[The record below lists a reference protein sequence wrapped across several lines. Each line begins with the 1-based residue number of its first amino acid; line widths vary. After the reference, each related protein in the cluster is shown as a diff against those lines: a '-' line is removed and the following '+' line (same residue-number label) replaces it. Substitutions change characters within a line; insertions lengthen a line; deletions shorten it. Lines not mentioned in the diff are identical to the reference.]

1 MDGTLL
7 DLLEQRVIDHG
18 HQPLYSFLD
27 RRLSVST
34 TLSFNSLYQRA
45 RCFAGVLQHHGCTG
59 QPVIVYCPHG
69 PEFLVAFFACIMAG
83 AWPVPVTRQR
93 IQAATHLS
101 ALLAATDAVTMVTT
115 RARNNSLPQVLAR
128 ARLCMLAVDD
138 NDAHDC
144 TYRRPRLSATDTA
157 FIQYT
162 SGSTAA
168 PKGVVISHANVMHNA
183 DAICRAFGCSSDD
196 IGVSWLP
203 FHHDMGLIG
212 HVIEPLYAGLHN
224 YFVNP
229 VDFVARPVRWLQAVS
244 RFGATL
250 SGGPDFAFALTT
262 QRTVNHQLRDLS
274 LDKWRLAYCGAEKI
288 RPETLS
294 GFVQRFS
301 SCGFRQ
307 SSLYPC
313 YGLAEATLFVSGQ
326 HGLITQNTHAAAMAR
341 PVVCLGKPAADTFVE
356 IVNPDTGRRVANGV
370 TGEICVS
377 SASVACGYYRNP
389 GASKQVFGSLAIKG
403 RRYCRTGDQGYVKD
417 QRLYLLG
424 RYKNVIKRHGCS
436 FHAEDLEASLQAGV
450 GAQAIGRSAA
460 FCVGGPDADR
470 LVLLLERSRAGKNA
484 AVASEEELIA
494 RARLAVTGDFG
505 LTVDDIR
512 VLPADSLPLTSSGKI
527 RRNACSE
534 VYRQQIGSAGRGSNA
549 NQS

>member
-7 DLLEQRVIDHG
+7 DLLEQRVIERG

-27 RRLSVST
+27 RRLSVSS
-34 TLSFNSLYQRA
+34 TLSFKSLYRRA
-45 RCFAGVLQHHGCTG
+45 RCFAGMLQHHRCTG

-93 IQAATHLS
+93 TQSATRLS

-115 RARNNSLPQVLAR
+115 RARKSSQPQFLAR
-128 ARLCMLAVDD
+128 SRLRMLAVDD
-138 NDAHDC
+138 NDVHDYP
-144 TYRRPRLSATDTA
+144 YRRPQLASTDTA

-183 DAICRAFGCSSDD
+183 DAICRAFGCTSDD

-212 HVIEPLYAGLHN
+212 HVIEPLYAALHN
-224 YFVNP
+224 YFINP
-229 VDFVARPVRWLQAVS
+229 MDFVARPVRWLQAMS
-244 RFGATL
+244 RVGATL

-262 QRTVNHQLRDLS
+262 QRAADQQLRGLS

-294 GFVQRFS
+294 GFVRRFS
-301 SCGFRQ
+301 SYGFCQ
-307 SSLYPC
+307 TSLYPC

-326 HGLITQNTHAAAMAR
+326 HGLITHEASAAATTR
-341 PVVCLGKPAADTFVE
+341 PVVCLGRPAAGTLVE
-356 IVNPDTGRRVANGV
+356 IVNPETGRQVVNGG

-377 SASVACGYYRNP
+377 SASVASGYYRNP
-389 GASKQVFGSLAIKG
+389 GATRQVFDCIAING
-403 RRYCRTGDQGYVKD
+403 RRYCRTGDRGFVED

-450 GAQAIGRSAA
+450 GAQSIGRSAA
-460 FCVGGPDADR
+460 FCVEDPDADR
-470 LVLLLERSRAGKNA
+470 LVLLLERSRAGKTT

-494 RARLAVTGDFG
+494 RARLVVTSEFG
-505 LTVDDIR
+505 LIVDDIR
-512 VLPADSLPLTSSGKI
+512 VLPADALPLTSSGKI

-534 VYRQQIGSAGRGSNA
+534 VYRLQMSDAGRGINA